1 MMPQLVTVSIRDPQR
16 RPIRLWFPIVPIL
29 LVLSPVLVLAFV
41 VGTVAG
47 LRYRVNPVLAFVRGW
62 RLLCATRGTLIDV
75 EQGRRTVYVA
85 IS

>member
-1 MMPQLVTVSIRDPQR
+1 MMPQIVTVSIRDPRQ
-16 RPIRLWFPIVPIL
+16 RPIRLWIPLLPIL
-29 LVLSPVLVLAFV
+29 LVFSPVLVLASV
-41 VGTVAG
+41 VGTVAC
-47 LRYRVNPVLAFVRGW
+47 LYYRVNPVLALVRGW